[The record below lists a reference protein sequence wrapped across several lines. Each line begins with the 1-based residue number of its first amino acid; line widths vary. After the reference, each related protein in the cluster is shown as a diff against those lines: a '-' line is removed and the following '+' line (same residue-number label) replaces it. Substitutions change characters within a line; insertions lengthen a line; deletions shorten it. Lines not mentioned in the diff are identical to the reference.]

1 VGDQKLSKKIN
12 FEHHQ
17 FSNMKKGSDLSKI
30 SFEIELEKTGNY
42 KKTQW
47 LQSLRSRLQKR
58 IIIIKGRNSLLG
70 DKTHV

>member
-1 VGDQKLSKKIN
+1 
-12 FEHHQ
+12 
-17 FSNMKKGSDLSKI
+17 MKKGSDLSKI